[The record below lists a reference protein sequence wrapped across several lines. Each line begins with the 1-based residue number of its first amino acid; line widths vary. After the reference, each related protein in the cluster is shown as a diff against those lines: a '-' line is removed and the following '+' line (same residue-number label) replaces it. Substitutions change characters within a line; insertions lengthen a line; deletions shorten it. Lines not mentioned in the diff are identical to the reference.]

1 MARVKF
7 IGIRETLTSL
17 LPKAEL
23 QRMARESGAMRRR
36 RKVDPSAMFWCVVL
50 GFGTGAERT
59 LAGLRRSYERATGKS
74 LVPSSFYDRF
84 TPGLARMFRAVLAQL
99 MNKLASSDVRYGG
112 VLEGFADV
120 LAADATVIKLHRLLA
135 RRFPG
140 TRTNS
145 SPAAAKLH
153 LVMSVRGTGA
163 HKVKVTGERAKDH
176 RTMQMG
182 PWVAGRLLLFDL
194 GYFRYQL
201 FDCIDRN
208 SGYFISRLTAN
219 ANPRIVAVHRRWRG
233 DAIDLEGKRL
243 KEVTSRLRQD
253 VLDVEVEVTFQR
265 RVYARDPTHRSPSPA
280 AGRGQTPR
288 EHRVSVLPDQHRP
301 RFARCPRRCADLRG
315 ALANRAD
322 LQGAEVSLSS
332 RRLAHEQGA
341 YRRDSSA
348 WRRHHPA
355 RQPPVAPRRT

>member
-1 MARVKF
+1 M
-7 IGIRETLTSL
+7 
-17 LPKAEL
+17 
-23 QRMARESGAMRRR
+23 
-36 RKVDPSAMFWCVVL
+36 VL

-176 RTMQMG
+176 RNEVLDKLLNHFTVFEVEIVG
-182 PWVAGRLLLFDL
+182 DPDADRGTVTNRCCYRTDTSEIPWKSCETVPYRAAELDAWLQDGGDGLVAALRRTKGGNAMTIIRQDRTATHRVAHSLSASLLKFFPEHEIYSMIPEESPTLV
-194 GYFRYQL
+194 
-201 FDCIDRN
+201 
-208 SGYFISRLTAN
+208 SRLCGG
-219 ANPRIVAVHRRWRG
+219 I
-233 DAIDLEGKRL
+233 
-243 KEVTSRLRQD
+243 
-253 VLDVEVEVTFQR
+253 
-265 RVYARDPTHRSPSPA
+265 
-280 AGRGQTPR
+280 
-288 EHRVSVLPDQHRP
+288 
-301 RFARCPRRCADLRG
+301 
-315 ALANRAD
+315 
-322 LQGAEVSLSS
+322 
-332 RRLAHEQGA
+332 
-341 YRRDSSA
+341 
-348 WRRHHPA
+348 
-355 RQPPVAPRRT
+355 